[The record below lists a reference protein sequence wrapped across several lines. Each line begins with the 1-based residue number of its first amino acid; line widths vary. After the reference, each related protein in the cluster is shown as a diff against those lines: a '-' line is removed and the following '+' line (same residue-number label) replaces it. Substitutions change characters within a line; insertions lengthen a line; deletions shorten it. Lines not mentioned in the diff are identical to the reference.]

1 MPTTALYAALLGLVL
16 LVLSFRVI
24 SLRIKEKVNLGDGGK
39 PALEKCIRAH
49 ANFAEYTPL
58 CLILIGLAESLHAQP
73 MALHGLGAALLI
85 GRILHGY
92 GISRTPQFIPGR
104 FIGMNLTFLVL
115 AASAGLCLW
124 LSLPIV
130 R

>member
-1 MPTTALYAALLGLVL
+1 MPITALYAALLAVLL

-24 SLRIKEKVNLGDGGK
+24 FVRMSEKVNLGDGGK
-39 PALEKCIRAH
+39 PALEQRIRAH
-49 ANFAEYTPL
+49 GNFAEYTPL
-58 CLILIGLAESLHAQP
+58 CLILIGLAESLHAP
-73 MALHGLGAALLI
+73 SLALHGLGAALLI

-115 AASAGLCLW
+115 LLGAGLNLW
-124 LSLPIV
+124 LAWPMV
-130 R
+130 K